1 MSAKI
6 KDFDLRDLVVE
17 VSKDNKAAK
26 VEVVDGVKVIEK
38 ALEEA
43 GVDKNEYEK
52 AYKFDKELTRKLVE
66 FSANKAEELFKE
78 DENLESIEFNLPL
91 TTKKLDKL
99 DVLVVKNMEVP
110 AGVGTNEKKEVT
122 RIKVKAKTQRYAIG
136 DTERKRLEEDLRKRI
151 LG

>member
-1 MSAKI
+1 MAAKI
-6 KDFDLRDLVVE
+6 KDFELKDLVVE
-17 VSKDNKAAK
+17 VSKDNNVAK

-66 FSANKAEELFKE
+66 FSTNKAEELFKE
-78 DENLESIEFNLPL
+78 DGNLESIEFNLPL
-91 TTKKLDKL
+91 TTKKLDRL
-99 DVLVVKNMEVP
+99 DVMVIKNMEVP

-122 RIKVKAKTQRYAIG
+122 RIKVKAKSHRYAIG
-136 DTERKRLEEDLRKRI
+136 DVERKRLEEDLRKRI